1 MDAIHY
7 AKIADQLMQFRGKL
21 PNWDHVHT
29 EIARDKLE
37 MINMRIEMLL
47 NAIDNFAKA
56 DDLGWIK

>member
-29 EIARDKLE
+29 EYGRDSVERINFSIERMLAEIDRYAR
-37 MINMRIEMLL
+37 
-47 NAIDNFAKA
+47 A
-56 DDLGWIK
+56 DEKGWIK